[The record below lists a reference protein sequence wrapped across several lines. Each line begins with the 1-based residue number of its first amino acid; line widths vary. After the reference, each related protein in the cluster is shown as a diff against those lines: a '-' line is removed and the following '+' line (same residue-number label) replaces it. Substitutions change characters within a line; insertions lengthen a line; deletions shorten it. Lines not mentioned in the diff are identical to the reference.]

1 MIESMDTRALSYRG
15 PTLRAVLL
23 VGFGLTLGMW
33 LLVGYQFPRRIAG
46 MQETATASNR
56 RYSKAQADLATV
68 RRQVLL
74 GSVYVRDAL
83 LDPEGRNPVDD
94 RAQIEEAS
102 RIANDTL
109 AKYVPV
115 SASTVEIQQAQN
127 LRREIGEFRRSML
140 DAIASAS
147 REPANAR
154 ALLRRELNPKRDVV
168 IGMSE
173 DLQALNR
180 TAFIDQQ
187 QASANLYAIT
197 QGQMWRQLGLAML
210 FGLSVALIATM
221 YASRLERR
229 LRVQRD
235 QEVRNAHDLQRLSA
249 RVIRVQEEERR
260 AIARELHDEV
270 GQVLTAIKV
279 ELAKVQRAIEAG
291 GGDGQLLQNTR
302 AIADGALH
310 TVKDLSRLLHPAVL
324 DDLGLSSAVEWH
336 LKEFGRR
343 HALRVEFDQAHMDQ
357 RLPSAVE
364 LAVYRVVQEALT
376 NVARHASAT
385 RCSVSLRRWP
395 EVLVVRIEDNGVG
408 FDLGR
413 PNEHRGLGLIGIR
426 ERVAELDGHLRI
438 DSTPG
443 RGTRVVIDL
452 PVQPL
457 RPVEFSFDG
466 ELPVGEP
473 AVGGQVV

>member
-1 MIESMDTRALSYRG
+1 MAEL
-15 PTLRAVLL
+15 
-23 VGFGLTLGMW
+23 
-33 LLVGYQFPRRIAG
+33 Q
-46 MQETATASNR
+46 
-56 RYSKAQADLATV
+56 
-68 RRQVLL
+68 
-74 GSVYVRDAL
+74 
-83 LDPEGRNPVDD
+83 
-94 RAQIEEAS
+94 QI
-102 RIANDTL
+102 
-109 AKYVPV
+109 
-115 SASTVEIQQAQN
+115 QN

-140 DAIASAS
+140 DAIASERG

-154 ALLRRELNPKRDVV
+154 ALLRRELNPKRDAV

-180 TAFIDQQ
+180 NSFIDQQ
-187 QASANLYAIT
+187 RARADLYAIT
-197 QGQMWRQLGLAML
+197 QGQMWRQLGIAML
-210 FGLSVALIATM
+210 SGLSIALVATV

-235 QEVRNAHDLQRLSA
+235 QEIRNAHDLQRLSA

-291 GGDGQLLQNTR
+291 GGDGLLLQNTR

-343 HALRVEFDQAHMDQ
+343 HGLRVEFEQAHMDQ

-376 NVARHASAT
+376 NVARHAGAT
-385 RCSVSLRRWP
+385 WCSVSLRRWP

-408 FDLGR
+408 FDLER
-413 PNEHRGLGLIGIR
+413 PNQLGGLGLIGIR
-426 ERVAELDGHLRI
+426 ERIAELDGHLRI
-438 DSTPG
+438 DSEPG
-443 RGTRVVIDL
+443 RGTRVLIDL

-457 RPVEFSFDG
+457 QPLELSFDA
-466 ELPVGEP
+466 EVPVTEP
-473 AVGGQVV
+473 AVGGQVG